1 MTATV
6 KDAKLGEEKAK
17 ANCQT
22 LKNSL
27 KEKER
32 DVADNAREQEEK
44 IYSLRN
50 EVCVS
55 RASNDIILKFEKQ
68 IFKIKMA

>member
-6 KDAKLGEEKAK
+6 KDAKLGEGKAK